1 MLPCPGYCKQLCSEY
16 EGVCVFL
23 NYSFLIA
30 ALSALPL
37 RNAHNTINAIV
48 SSSHTELDAVSSA
61 CWLCVCPRTC
71 APAVLSAPNAPLTE
85 SVRACCLPASS
96 DRGLNSSYPVK
107 ILTPHPDTSHPLF
120 YLPFNL
126 LHSSDILFDVSRMI
140 GIK

>member
-1 MLPCPGYCKQLCSEY
+1 MLPCPGYCKQHCSEY

-37 RNAHNTINAIV
+37 RNAHNTINVIM

-61 CWLCVCPRTC
+61 CWLCFCPRTC
-71 APAVLSAPNAPLTE
+71 APAVLSALNAPLTE
-85 SVRACCLPASS
+85 SVRACCLTAPS
-96 DRGLNSSYPVK
+96 DHGLNISYSVK
-107 ILTPHPDTSHPLF
+107 ILTPHPDTSHPLLC
-120 YLPFNL
+120 LPFNL
-126 LHSSDILFDVSRMI
+126 LHSSDILFDVNGMI